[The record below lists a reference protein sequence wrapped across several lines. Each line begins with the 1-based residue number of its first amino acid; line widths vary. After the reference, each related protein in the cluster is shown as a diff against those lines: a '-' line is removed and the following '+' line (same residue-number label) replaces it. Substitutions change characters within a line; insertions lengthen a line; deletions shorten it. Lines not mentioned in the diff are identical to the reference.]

1 MPIEEPRTERAVFG
15 AGCFWG
21 VEEAFRQLPG
31 VVATRAGFAGGDVEA
46 PTYKQVCEGWTG
58 HAEVVE
64 VRFDPERVSYT
75 ELLRFFWSQHDP
87 THESWGQYRSVVVC
101 QDEGQLATARAVR
114 SELEAAGRFA
124 KPIATELLLSA
135 PFYEAEEYHQ
145 QYYAKRERAERELK
159 QRCGIE

>member
-1 MPIEEPRTERAVFG
+1 MTERAVFG

-31 VVATRAGFAGGDVEA
+31 VVETRAGFAGGDVEA
-46 PTYKQVCEGWTG
+46 PTYKQVCGGSTG

-64 VRFDPERVSYT
+64 VRFDPERISYP
-75 ELLRFFWSQHDP
+75 ELLRFFWSQHNP
-87 THESWGQYRSVVVC
+87 TYENIGQYRSVVVC
-101 QDEGQLATARAVR
+101 QDAAQLAAAREVMA
-114 SELEAAGRFA
+114 ELEAAGRFA

-145 QYYAKRERAERELK
+145 QYYAKRERAARDLK

>member
-1 MPIEEPRTERAVFG
+1 MERKTTERAVFG

-21 VEEAFRQLPG
+21 VEEAFRHVPG
-31 VVATRAGFAGGDVEA
+31 VVETRAGFAGGDVEA
-46 PTYKQVCEGWTG
+46 PTYEQVCGGSTG

-64 VRFDPERVSYT
+64 VRFDPARVSYA

-87 THESWGQYRSVVVC
+87 THENMGQYRSVVVC
-101 QDEGQLATARAVR
+101 EDAGQLATAREVI

-124 KPIATELLLSA
+124 RPIATELLRSA

-145 QYYAKRERAERELK
+145 QYYAKRERAVRDLK